1 MIATR
6 IEQINKQVE
15 ELNNIKELSTKT
27 TKFLQRND
35 ELKAISIE
43 LKRVLDIV
51 LLFRNVGLQIDIEER
66 FNSFINSFNEMKLNW
81 ENDKNSLLAQNTFT
95 TRNNISS
102 IYNQTYQDLYNK
114 WQNFIDDKKTN
125 VNFEQLNILVKIP
138 ELETKVLELRKCLE
152 KISIL
157 KESFPSKEDDFEL
170 VISISN
176 EMSEIWGQLS
186 SENIPDEVL
195 NFLKQAGSQ
204 EGIKLSE
211 INSRIIFWLT
221 EHNLTQL
228 CQVRFR

>member
-81 ENDKNSLLAQNTFT
+81 
-95 TRNNISS
+95 
-102 IYNQTYQDLYNK
+102 
-114 WQNFIDDKKTN
+114 
-125 VNFEQLNILVKIP
+125 
-138 ELETKVLELRKCLE
+138 
-152 KISIL
+152 
-157 KESFPSKEDDFEL
+157 DF
-170 VISISN
+170 
-176 EMSEIWGQLS
+176 MW
-186 SENIPDEVL
+186 
-195 NFLKQAGSQ
+195 
-204 EGIKLSE
+204 
-211 INSRIIFWLT
+211 
-221 EHNLTQL
+221 
-228 CQVRFR
+228 